1 MSTNTYN
8 FVWTLDME
16 LNIEPDIGIP
26 MPDKNVGIENFKERA
41 QAATNTAE
49 YLGLDAEPTEQ
60 DLAVAEV
67 LAYAL
72 AEDEVKAQKQIAKK
86 VHNLQPA
93 TYVAVNAILKEFAIK
108 VVDNAQQIRLVVT
121 NKLLLETSNPDPRV
135 RIRALELLGKITDVG
150 LFTERSEVTITH
162 RSKEE
167 LVVSLREKIQRL
179 RASQDVID
187 VDIDRTLGLTEEAA
201 DVQPD

>member
-1 MSTNTYN
+1 
-8 FVWTLDME
+8 
-16 LNIEPDIGIP
+16 
-26 MPDKNVGIENFKERA
+26 
-41 QAATNTAE
+41 
-49 YLGLDAEPTEQ
+49 
-60 DLAVAEV
+60 
-67 LAYAL
+67 
-72 AEDEVKAQKQIAKK
+72 
-86 VHNLQPA
+86 
-93 TYVAVNAILKEFAIK
+93 
-108 VVDNAQQIRLVVT
+108 
-121 NKLLLETSNPDPRV
+121 V

-187 VDIDRTLGLTEEAA
+187 VDIDKTLGLTEEVT

>member
-1 MSTNTYN
+1 
-8 FVWTLDME
+8 ME
-16 LNIEPDIGIP
+16 LNIEPDVGIP
-26 MPDKNVGIENFKERA
+26 MPATDAGIYDFKERA
-41 QAATNTAE
+41 AAACATAE
-49 YLGLDAEPTEQ
+49 HLGLDTTPTEE

-72 AEDEVKAQKQIAKK
+72 AEDEPKAQKQIAKK
-86 VHNLQPA
+86 ASNIQPA
-93 TYVAVNAILKEFAIK
+93 TYVAVNSILKDFAIK

-167 LVVSLREKIQRL
+167 LVLSLREKIQRL

-187 VDIDRTLGLTEEAA
+187 VNISETLGLPEEIE
-201 DVQPD
+201 DVRPS